1 MQLKVIE
8 DESLDKTNL
17 CDLKQLRYIS
27 LKYHEAEH
35 WFGLK
40 LASDIPGSPCS
51 SSNWK
56 SFAWIKDHL
65 KYIIMPIDLLI

>member
-35 WFGLK
+35 
-40 LASDIPGSPCS
+40 
-51 SSNWK
+51 
-56 SFAWIKDHL
+56 
-65 KYIIMPIDLLI
+65 